1 MPQSAFPSRPERDF
15 ESLSFMPPQSSSA
28 AKARYAF
35 DGIRA
40 QIRDLHTETIANL
53 AMRARELGDV
63 IALWY
68 GEGDM
73 VTPAFIRDAAKAA
86 LDEGL
91 TFYIPE
97 HARPWPLERG
107 AVGLSDAH
115 ARPAHPDRAHDRHAG
130 RHAGALFRA
139 RAAGRYGHERRLCRA
154 AMAEHP
160 QRHPP
165 DRRRAAPVRAR
176 LRRRLAAR
184 PRPAVCDLRRPH
196 ARDLPLDALQPDRL
210 DGDARGDARAARLQP
225 AHRHLD
231 HLGRGLRP
239 ALFRRRRGARRS
251 CRSPRMATGCCPSTA
266 SRRPG
271 R

>member
-1 MPQSAFPSRPERDF
+1 
-15 ESLSFMPPQSSSA
+15 MPPQSSSV

-86 LDEGL
+86 LDDGPDL
-91 TFYIPE
+91 LHPQ
-97 HARPWPLERG
+97 HARLWPAQRG
-107 AVGLSDAH
+107 AVGLPDAA
-115 ARPAHPDRAHDRHAG
+115 ARPADPDRPHDGHAG
-130 RHAGALFRA
+130 RHAGALFGA
-139 RAAGRYGHERRLCRA
+139 RAAGRYRHQRRLRRA

-165 DRRRAAPVRAR
+165 DRRRAAPLRAR

-184 PRPAVCDLRRPH
+184 PRPAVRGLRRPH
-196 ARDLPLDALQPDRL
+196 ARHLPLDALPI
-210 DGDARGDARAARLQP
+210 
-225 AHRHLD
+225 
-231 HLGRGLRP
+231 RP
-239 ALFRRRRGARRS
+239 AGPRRARR
-251 CRSPRMATGCCPSTA
+251 
-266 SRRPG
+266 
-271 R
+271 